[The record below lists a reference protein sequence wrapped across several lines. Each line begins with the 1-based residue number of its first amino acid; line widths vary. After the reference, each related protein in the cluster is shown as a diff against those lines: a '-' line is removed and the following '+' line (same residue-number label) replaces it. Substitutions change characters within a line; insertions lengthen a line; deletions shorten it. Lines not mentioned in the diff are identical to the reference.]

1 MSFFDG
7 LASVLLVQA
16 FGASIAVWGYWLHHW
31 SRGRSPIR
39 WQPREPVP
47 WGGMEVA
54 VIAVIYLLVQS
65 AVYQFLPSTLVGAP
79 RNSVD
84 AQRAIFTSALS
95 NGLVIFVVPM
105 FLVGFVGSRWADLGL
120 RRAQLRRDVLYG
132 FVALLAAALP
142 VLVVQLLVKTY
153 LASEEQVHPIIEAI
167 RKNPTLPMWCLVS
180 VSAVVYAPVTEELLF
195 RVVLQG
201 WLEKRLHP
209 ALAIAGSSLSF
220 VAMHSTSWPDPLPLL
235 PLAGVLG
242 YVYYRRHI
250 LLAPVVLHA
259 GFNAVNLVILAVE
272 VNRG

>member
-16 FGASIAVWGYWLHHW
+16 LVASIAVWGYWLHHW

-47 WGGMEVA
+47 WGGIEIA
-54 VIAVIYLLVQS
+54 VIAVIYLLVPS
-65 AVYQFLPSTLVGAP
+65 AVYKFFPPIFVGAQRDIFISTLG
-79 RNSVD
+79 
-84 AQRAIFTSALS
+84 
-95 NGLVIFVVPM
+95 NGLVVLVVPM

-120 RRAQLRRDVLYG
+120 RRAHLRRDVLYG
-132 FVALLAAALP
+132 LVALLAATLP
-142 VLVVQLLVKTY
+142 VLVVQLLVRTY
-153 LASEEQVHPIIEAI
+153 LASEEQVHPIVEAI
-167 RKNPTLPMWCLVS
+167 LQNPTLTMWYLVS

-209 ALAIAGSSLSF
+209 ALAIAGSSVSF
-220 VAMHSTSWPDPLPLL
+220 AAMHSTSWPDPLPLL

-242 YVYYRRHI
+242 YVYYRRHS

-259 GFNAVNLVILAVE
+259 SFNAVNLVILGFKVSKQATGAV
-272 VNRG
+272 